1 MAKSLPSLLTHTR
14 RTHDKKDTRT
24 GRGDASRI
32 SIMTLQA
39 QNDAFRQAL
48 FTKLDAPKRELQG
61 MYNVTRGV
69 HHLPPDAKLRI
80 LHAVRNYND
89 FTKDNDP
96 YGEHDFGVIQL
107 PNLPKVYWRI
117 AYYEDATMQWGAEAP
132 AEKCFRVLT
141 ILLADE
147 Q

>member
-1 MAKSLPSLLTHTR
+1 M
-14 RTHDKKDTRT
+14 RT

-32 SIMTLQA
+32 FIMTQTLQA

-48 FTKLDAPKRELQG
+48 FTKIGDPRKRAG

-69 HHLPPDAKLRI
+69 HHLPPDAKMQI
-80 LHAVRNYND
+80 LHAVRAYND
-89 FTKDNDP
+89 FTADNDP
-96 YGEHDFGVIQL
+96 YGEHDFGVIEL

-117 AYYEDATMQWGAEAP
+117 EYYEDARMQYGAESP
-132 AEKCFRVLT
+132 AEKCFRSLT

-147 Q
+147 H